1 MNKLEQLKQRS
12 QVVADTG
19 DIEAIRRYRP
29 QDATTNPSLLFK
41 AAQLPQYRELIAD
54 SLAWA
59 GQHHGQRDASGT
71 AKLAAIKLAVSIG
84 AEILQLVPGVVSTE
98 VDARLSFD
106 TRATIDYARR
116 LISLYEQ
123 AGVPRERV
131 LIKIASTWEG
141 IAAASVLEREGI
153 HCNLTLLFS
162 FCQAVACAEAGVT
175 LISPFV
181 GRILDWHKANSGR
194 DDFSADEDP
203 GVLSVRNIHHY
214 FKSRGYDTVVM
225 GASFRNTGEIEALAG
240 CDRLT
245 ISPQLLQALE
255 EDTGSLAK
263 GLPGHVESQPR
274 PARTLGE
281 AEFRYQL
288 NSDAM
293 ATEKLAEGIR
303 NFVQDQERLELL
315 LQGQVMGHRETD
327 AATNP

>member
-1 MNKLEQLKQRS
+1 MNKLEQLKARS

-19 DIEAIRRYRP
+19 DIAAIQRYHP

-41 AAQLPQYRELIAD
+41 AAQLPQYQALIGE
-54 SLAWA
+54 SLDWA
-59 GQHHGQRDASGT
+59 KRHCHDDASIPEQ
-71 AKLAAIKLAVSIG
+71 AAIKLAVAIG

-141 IAAASVLEREGI
+141 ITAASVLEREGI

-181 GRILDWHKANSGR
+181 GRILDWHKAHSGR
-194 DDFSADEDP
+194 EDFTAEEDP
-203 GVLSVRNIHHY
+203 GVLSVRNIYHY
-214 FKSRGYDTVVM
+214 YKSRSYDTVVM
-225 GASFRNTGEIEALAG
+225 AASFRNTGEIEALAG

-255 EDTGSLAK
+255 EDDGNLTG
-263 GLPGHVESQPR
+263 GLPEQTKPLAR
-274 PARTLGE
+274 PNRALGE

-315 LQGQVMGHRETD
+315 LQTHLIGRTETN

>member
-19 DIEAIRRYRP
+19 DIEAIRRYVP

-41 AAQLPQYRELIAD
+41 AAQLPQYRQHIAD
-54 SLAWA
+54 ALAWA
-59 GQHHGQRDASGT
+59 GGHSGDR
-71 AKLAAIKLAVSIG
+71 AQLAAMKLAVAIG
-84 AEILQLVPGVVSTE
+84 GEILQLVPGVVSTE

-116 LISLYEQ
+116 LIALYEQ
-123 AGVPRERV
+123 MGVARERV
-131 LIKIASTWEG
+131 LIKMASTWEG
-141 IAAASVLEREGI
+141 IAAAAVLEREGI

-181 GRILDWHKANSGR
+181 GRILDWHKAASGR
-194 DDFSADEDP
+194 DDFTAEDDP
-203 GVLSVRNIHHY
+203 GVLSVRSIY
-214 FKSRGYDTVVM
+214 DYYKSRGYPTIVM

-245 ISPQLLQALE
+245 ISPQLLQELE
-255 EDTGSLAK
+255 EDSGTLAS
-263 GLPGHVESQPR
+263 GLDAQQESAPR
-274 PARTLGE
+274 PARALDE
-281 AEFRYQL
+281 AGFRYQL
-288 NSDAM
+288 NGDAM

-303 NFVQDQERLELL
+303 NFVKDQERLETL
-315 LQGQVMGHRETD
+315 LQEQMAGSVAEDVATD
-327 AATNP
+327 S

>member
-1 MNKLEQLKQRS
+1 MSKLEQLRQRS

-29 QDATTNPSLLFK
+29 HDATTNPSLLYK
-41 AAQLPQYRELIAD
+41 AAQLPQYRQHIEEAQR
-54 SLAWA
+54 WA
-59 GQHHGQRDASGT
+59 ESHSGEQ
-71 AKLAAIKLAVSIG
+71 AKLAAIKLGVAIG
-84 AEILQLVPGVVSTE
+84 AEILEIVPGVVSTE

-106 TRATIDYARR
+106 TRATIDFARR
-116 LISLYEQ
+116 LIALYEQ
-123 AGVPRERV
+123 HGIARERV

-141 IAAASVLEREGI
+141 IAAAAVLEREGI

-181 GRILDWHKANSGR
+181 GRILDWHKASSGR
-194 DDFSADEDP
+194 DDFTAEDDP
-203 GVLSVRNIHHY
+203 GVISVRSIYNY
-214 FKSRGYDTVVM
+214 YKSRGYDTVVM

-245 ISPQLLQALE
+245 ISPQLLQELE
-255 EDTGSLAK
+255 EDNGTLAA
-263 GLPGHVESQPR
+263 GLPTGTEAQPR
-274 PARTLGE
+274 PELALTE

-288 NSDAM
+288 NRDAM

-303 NFVQDQERLELL
+303 NFVQDQERLEQLL
-315 LQGQVMGHRETD
+315 REQATSHRD
-327 AATNP
+327 ANVAANS